1 MATPAEPGKPI
12 TTDNRITLAEI
23 KALQASNRAVVISPR
38 KGVVIVDGFKRYHLD
53 GTPMMTKRQLKEAI
67 RGSKKEKEKEKAE
80 GCDVR
85 LAADVRPVVKNE
97 PDYLA
102 DSIAA
107 QFSASRLDAI
117 RAFYK
122 HRPRG
127 DAWFLVSIVDDLL
140 ATLKTVALSPNPI
153 CTGEHE
159 FCDCIGER
167 VRSVIARTEAK

>member
-1 MATPAEPGKPI
+1 
-12 TTDNRITLAEI
+12 
-23 KALQASNRAVVISPR
+23 
-38 KGVVIVDGFKRYHLD
+38 
-53 GTPMMTKRQLKEAI
+53 MMTKRQLKEAI
-67 RGSKKEKEKEKAE
+67 RGSKKEEEKAE
-80 GCDVR
+80 GRDVR

-97 PDYLA
+97 PDHLA

-107 QFSASRLDAI
+107 QFNASRLDAI

-159 FCDCIGER
+159 FCDCIGDK